1 MKKKNPHYQFDDL
14 DTWVKFFKQK
24 NKFPSTKITCSECK
38 HNSTSMFGPN
48 LKNWLKKCNNDPLCI
63 LTTFKCK
70 ACRDL
75 EKAANPVPKPNKAKV
90 RKVLRELTREE
101 MEERKEKILAQL
113 PKFKEYVPNPIDMTQ
128 DAEVCAEVTSFAC
141 WRPDIYLDYGCAECA
156 LYNNCAC
163 PIKDM
168 SRQERKK
175 RKAA

>member
-1 MKKKNPHYQFDDL
+1 
-14 DTWVKFFKQK
+14 
-24 NKFPSTKITCSECK
+24 
-38 HNSTSMFGPN
+38 
-48 LKNWLKKCNNDPLCI
+48 
-63 LTTFKCK
+63 
-70 ACRDL
+70 
-75 EKAANPVPKPNKAKV
+75 
-90 RKVLRELTREE
+90 

-128 DAEVCAEVTSFAC
+128 DAVVCAEVTSFAC
-141 WRPDIYLDYGCAECA
+141 WRPDVYLDYGCAECT